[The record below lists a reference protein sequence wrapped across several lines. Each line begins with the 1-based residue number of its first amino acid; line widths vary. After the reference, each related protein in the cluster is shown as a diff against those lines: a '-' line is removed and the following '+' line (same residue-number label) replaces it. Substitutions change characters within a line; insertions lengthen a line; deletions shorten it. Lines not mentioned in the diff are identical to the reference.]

1 MTQKIKL
8 VWPKG
13 HHSDRLFSAH
23 FLLVEIQAG
32 APNNSSLLKL
42 AFHLSLGLSPL
53 AFLLVHLRRGARK
66 ALGAP
71 RLNQDGEPPM
81 VNNTL
86 LLLYLQS
93 QTLDCNASFEQFYYW
108 NLQTPPTSDDKV
120 LQALQ
125 YTKLAK
131 IVRIMTIFC
140 YTMAMQSLGRL
151 FCGYGIGLSKRP

>member
-1 MTQKIKL
+1 
-8 VWPKG
+8 
-13 HHSDRLFSAH
+13 
-23 FLLVEIQAG
+23 
-32 APNNSSLLKL
+32 
-42 AFHLSLGLSPL
+42 
-53 AFLLVHLRRGARK
+53 
-66 ALGAP
+66 
-71 RLNQDGEPPM
+71 M
-81 VNNTL
+81 VNNT
-86 LLLYLQS
+86 LYLQS

-151 FCGYGIGLSKRP
+151 FCGYGIGLSERP